1 MENKATAFT
10 WIDWLLLLAIAGLSI
25 QLLVMLLGPAVEEWK
40 NRPRPGAQVSQQYL
54 VEQGSGAN
62 AVTIPMDYLL
72 YLPQEYEEGSTWPL
86 VVYLH
91 GAGSRGHDPE
101 LLRREWLPGQI
112 VQGKQFNFILLSPQC
127 PANSGWS
134 PKLVVG
140 LIEHISSS
148 LSVDRKRVYLTGYS
162 MGGYGTWATAS
173 YDPGRFAAI
182 APLCGGGDVEQ
193 AERLKNI
200 PIWAFHGDK
209 DNVVP
214 LEASQ
219 AMVDAVMK
227 CGGQVKFTEF
237 LGAGHDIAAMTYQNQ
252 EFCKW
257 LLAQRRSHSLK
268 RDPLAAKEAI
278 QVERR

>member
-1 MENKATAFT
+1 MEKKTSSFT

-25 QLLVMLLGPAVEEWK
+25 QLLVMLLGPAVEAWK
-40 NRPRPGAQVSQQYL
+40 NRPRPGVQVPQQYL
-54 VEQGSGAN
+54 VEQGSGAD
-62 AVTIPMDYLL
+62 AVTIPIDYLL
-72 YLPQEYEEGSTWPL
+72 YLPPDYTARSKWPL

-91 GAGSRGHDPE
+91 GAGSRGHDLE
-101 LLRREWLPGQI
+101 LVRREWLPGQI

-134 PKLVVG
+134 PELIVG

-148 LSVDRKRVYLTGYS
+148 LSVDRDRVYLTGYS
-162 MGGYGTWATAS
+162 MGGNGTWATAS

-193 AERLKNI
+193 AERLKNM

-219 AMVDAVMK
+219 RMVDAVRK
-227 CGGQVKFTEF
+227 CGGHVKFTVYP
-237 LGAGHDIAAMTYQNQ
+237 GAGHGISEMTYQNKQ
-252 EFCKW
+252 FFEW
-257 LLAQRRSHSLK
+257 LLAQRRSPTETCRLF
-268 RDPLAAKEAI
+268 
-278 QVERR
+278 